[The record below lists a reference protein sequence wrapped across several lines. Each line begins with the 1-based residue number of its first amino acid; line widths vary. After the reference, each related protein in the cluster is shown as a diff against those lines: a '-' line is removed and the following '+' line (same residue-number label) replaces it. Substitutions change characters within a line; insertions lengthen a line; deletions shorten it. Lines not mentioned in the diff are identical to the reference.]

1 MTTPI
6 GPACAS
12 PSAFSSRP
20 PNPERPSAPTA
31 TAPIVERDGPLP
43 ALDQIGYEAADLEA
57 IRHAIHAP
65 DGLVLIV
72 GPAGSGRST
81 ALYSMLGE
89 LDPLRR
95 SVRTIESSFV
105 RPVPAWRQVQV
116 PDARG
121 GRRWERTFARV
132 LRGRAGAILVEKIA
146 TAGVA
151 QLAIQAAQAGQ
162 LVLSTMSL
170 GRAGS
175 VFAELRRLR
184 VTASQAIDGLSLVI
198 GQRLVGRL
206 CPACSITDD
215 REAVRRALAPATN
228 TWLAGCAVHPRRA
241 APSGCAVCGHSG
253 YQGRVLA
260 YELIEIDSR
269 ARSVIASGID
279 PVELE
284 RALLAE
290 GGSIWDRG
298 LKRVADGMASLE
310 AVQAAVR
317 QPR

>member
-1 MTTPI
+1 M
-6 GPACAS
+6 
-12 PSAFSSRP
+12 
-20 PNPERPSAPTA
+20 APTA
-31 TAPIVERDGPLP
+31 TAPIVERDEPLP

-95 SVRTIESSFV
+95 RVRTIESSSL

-116 PDARG
+116 PDAGSERG

-170 GRAGS
+170 GRASS

-206 CPACSITDD
+206 CPACSIADD

-228 TWLAGCAVHPRRA
+228 TWLAGRAVHPRRA
-241 APSGCAVCGHSG
+241 APSGCAACGHCG

-260 YELIEIDSR
+260 YELVEIDNR
-269 ARSVIASGID
+269 ARSLIASGID

-298 LKRVADGMASLE
+298 LKRVADGMTSLE
-310 AVQAAVR
+310 ALLAAVR